1 MPYTP
6 LECVKSVAGKVIQ
19 IENLQDDIDM
29 AQSFNR
35 FFANV
40 YCSAYTNSL
49 LTLKDGLSQIFP
61 GGLDYPIE
69 SELRRIGGSDKIDI
83 IEVNLTMLYLYEVQR
98 GKFARDDSM
107 LIEQV
112 KPLDEAIELCGNYVY
127 KNIAKAS

>member
-83 IEVNLTMLYLYEVQR
+83 IEVNLTMLYLDEVQR

-107 LIEQV
+107 LIE
-112 KPLDEAIELCGNYVY
+112 
-127 KNIAKAS
+127 